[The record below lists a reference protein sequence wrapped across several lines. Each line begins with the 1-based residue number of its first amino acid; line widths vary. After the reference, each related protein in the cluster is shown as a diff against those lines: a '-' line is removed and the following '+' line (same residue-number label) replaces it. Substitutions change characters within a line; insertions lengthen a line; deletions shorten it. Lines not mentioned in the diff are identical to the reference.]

1 MCILAQIVQAI
12 TQQLGCNSAIN
23 EELLFN
29 CLDSFQIS
37 FKIRVAASNQSV
49 QFIDFVNNRQRHHLD
64 LDNAFTKIYRRE
76 AV

>member
-1 MCILAQIVQAI
+1 VYILAQIVQAI
-12 TQQLGCNSAIN
+12 TRQLGCNVAIN

-29 CLDSFQIS
+29 CSDSFKIS
-37 FKIRVAASNQSV
+37 FKFSVAASSQSV
-49 QFIDFVNNRQRHHLD
+49 QLINFVNNKQRHR